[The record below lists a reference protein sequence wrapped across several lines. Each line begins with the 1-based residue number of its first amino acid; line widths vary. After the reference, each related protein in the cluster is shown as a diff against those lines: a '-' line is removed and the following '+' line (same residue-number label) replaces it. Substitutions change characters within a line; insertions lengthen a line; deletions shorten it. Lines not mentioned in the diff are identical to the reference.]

1 MESVNSSQKYIIERN
16 DRAKQWSLSDK
27 DTNLGEVVS
36 PLAAGEWA
44 SDIATGI
51 WPIRYVE
58 RSEVNHKPKYGNGE
72 FGNKIT
78 NVNFAEDCYHFIEWK
93 TIGGEPVKR
102 LYDFNG
108 QNLEKYTQIRE
119 TSTGTS
125 YDVLVITLEY
135 PHPSYPRGYANPDPV
150 VSRSRKVAQEWS
162 LRKHTLPQTN
172 ISKSRNNSV
181 KKSASAVRLA
191 QNKSLYNHGISVS
204 STSFFEKRTMQQRNS
219 SYSAAIR
226 SYLNSTSN
234 QTIQPVSPEKMVP
247 YQARTGTN
255 RIPKK
260 GAKQLSNVMALGSSS
275 QKHNGRAQKEFKI
288 RPTKM

>member
-16 DRAKQWSLSDK
+16 DRAKQWSLADK
-27 DTNLGEVVS
+27 DTSLGEVVS

-58 RSEVNHKPKYGNGE
+58 RSEVKHKPKYGNGE

-78 NVNFAEDCYHFIEWK
+78 NVNLAEDCYHFIEWK
-93 TIGGEPVKR
+93 TIGGELVKR
-102 LYDFNG
+102 FHNFNG

-135 PHPSYPRGYANPDPV
+135 PHPSYPRGYANPDPD
-150 VSRSRKVAQEWS
+150 VSRSRKVVRDWS
-162 LRKHTLPQTN
+162 LRKQTLPQMN
-172 ISKSRNNSV
+172 ISKSRNNLV

-191 QNKSLYNHGISVS
+191 QNKTLYNHEISIS
-204 STSFFEKRTMQQRNS
+204 SPSFFTKRTMQQRNS
-219 SYSAAIR
+219 SYSAIR
-226 SYLNSTSN
+226 SYLNSTPN

-255 RIPKK
+255 RIPTK
-260 GAKQLSNVMALGSSS
+260 GAKQLSTVMALGSSS